1 MKPAKE
7 KLIAVVG
14 VSHKE
19 DKFGYRIFKSLLDQG
34 FRVEGVNPTDG
45 EIAGKKIFRSLLDIP
60 GQVDMV
66 ITVVNPSVTEQVVE
80 QCRQLKIPEIWM
92 QPGSES
98 EKAINQA
105 ESYVIA
111 VIHDACFMVEHGV
124 W

>member
-1 MKPAKE
+1 MKPAKD
-7 KLIAVVG
+7 KFIVVVG

-19 DKFGYRIFKSLLDQG
+19 DKFGYRIFKSLLDKG

-45 EIAGKKIFRSLLDIP
+45 EVAGRKIFRSLAEVP

-80 QCRQLKIPEIWM
+80 QCRQLKIPELWM

-105 ESYVIA
+105 REYGISVT
-111 VIHDACFMVEHGV
+111 HDACFMVEQGV